1 MFSIIFVIDFRVL
14 VFSRSMDR
22 EIFKSGCRQDSQ
34 HVGYVSLH
42 HVALALRDRLQV
54 DGSRGFDSRLA

>member
-1 MFSIIFVIDFRVL
+1 
-14 VFSRSMDR
+14 MDR